1 MLYFL
6 KSMSVKEPHVAYPH
20 ISCTI
25 PSTIFPAFCG
35 SSNDCR
41 LEAESCS
48 WSSESSE
55 GSWWIQ
61 GMMGSIV
68 KRVLSRH
75 LGVKPQNIFHCTIMP
90 CYDRKLEAARED
102 LRIPGLPASPSLHH
116 LHFDGKLQGTLN
128 INDCSLCSRKLSP
141 SLFLFHRVLNGPLW
155 HGSCAPLRHT
165 VEGLALSAGHRSG
178 LASIAHVPMLKLG
191 YYICKHQHVGERL
204 PASVPLHGLLNG
216 QALRA
221 SAWGLPG
228 FSCTTVCISHI
239 ATEGLW
245 LPLLA
250 ALGGTQR

>member
-102 LRIPGLPASPSLHH
+102 LRLPGLPATPLCFSPLICTSIGSFQPKMYVARHRLQSLQSST
-116 LHFDGKLQGTLN
+116 FTMTL
-128 INDCSLCSRKLSP
+128 
-141 SLFLFHRVLNGPLW
+141 
-155 HGSCAPLRHT
+155 
-165 VEGLALSAGHRSG
+165 
-178 LASIAHVPMLKLG
+178 
-191 YYICKHQHVGERL
+191 
-204 PASVPLHGLLNG
+204 SV
-216 QALRA
+216 AYR
-221 SAWGLPG
+221 
-228 FSCTTVCISHI
+228 
-239 ATEGLW
+239 
-245 LPLLA
+245 
-250 ALGGTQR
+250 